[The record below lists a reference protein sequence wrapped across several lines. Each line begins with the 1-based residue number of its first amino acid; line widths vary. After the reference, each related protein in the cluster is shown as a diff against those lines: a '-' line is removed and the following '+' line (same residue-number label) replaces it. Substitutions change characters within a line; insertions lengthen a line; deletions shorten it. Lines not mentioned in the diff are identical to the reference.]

1 MIPPFEY
8 QHTGNQD
15 IELLTQNIKKFVK
28 VLEDNPLLDGVLIEN
43 IEFTGAV
50 TVVVNHKLGRR
61 PRGWIVTDLAGSGRI
76 FRGANWTDKTLE
88 LANAIANPCTVSIWV
103 F

>member
-1 MIPPFEY
+1 VILPLET
-8 QHTGNQD
+8 QHTGDQN
-15 IELLTQNIKKFVK
+15 IELLQQNVKKFVK

-43 IEFTGAV
+43 ITVPNMG

-61 PRGWIVTDLAGSGRI
+61 PRGWILTDKAGNGNI
-76 FRGANWTDKTLE
+76 FRGAAWTDKTIE
-88 LANAIANPCTVSIWV
+88 LANSVAADCVIAIWV